1 MWCKC
6 EERRGKDAA
15 EEWVCL
21 CVRVWEGC
29 WFVWYVM
36 LHQARLPDHPVRDMD
51 VHKLVS
57 GSGQGLYTHYTHKSQ
72 GQWKQPMPGDTFFLL
87 FFSRLLSL
95 ETGTTFPTPPFSPR
109 FTPNSPWCQLVFSH
123 IFHHILHTY
132 FILYLSVLTFHSLF
146 HVSYLPVHLTCTSKP
161 VSLRPSEWNPGGFL
175 LNAVPF
181 IVRLT
186 ICLSYFLCSDVS
198 GKNKPL
204 SYLHSPKRDRF
215 IARQ

>member
-1 MWCKC
+1 MQQKNECAFVCVCERAVGLCGMWCFIKQGYQTTQS
-6 EERRGKDAA
+6 ETWTYTSWSVAVVKVFTHTIHIKAKGNESSP
-15 EEWVCL
+15 CL
-21 CVRVWEGC
+21 EILSSS
-29 WFVWYVM
+29 Y
-36 LHQARLPDHPVRDMD
+36 
-51 VHKLVS
+51 
-57 GSGQGLYTHYTHKSQ
+57 
-72 GQWKQPMPGDTFFLL
+72 